1 MVYLQTI
8 YGKKYL
14 KQGIAYPEY
23 SFGAKSFSDYD
34 RFQ

>member
-23 SFGAKSFSDYD
+23 CFGGEIF
-34 RFQ
+34 F